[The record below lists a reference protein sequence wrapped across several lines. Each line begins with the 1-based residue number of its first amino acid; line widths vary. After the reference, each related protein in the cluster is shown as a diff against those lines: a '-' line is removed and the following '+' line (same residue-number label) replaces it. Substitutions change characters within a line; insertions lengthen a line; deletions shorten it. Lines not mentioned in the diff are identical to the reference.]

1 MKAEM
6 VMGSSISCSL
16 MELQARESKVESDQD
31 SPPNFAIASS
41 RRLPAAMARGTAKQ
55 SDTAIGKR
63 QPVRNAEAA
72 EQIHNDCD
80 CDMQVSYR

>member
-31 SPPNFAIASS
+31 SPPNFAIDHQGDCQQPWRAERQSKAI
-41 RRLPAAMARGTAKQ
+41 RQLARG
-55 SDTAIGKR
+55 SL
-63 QPVRNAEAA
+63 
-72 EQIHNDCD
+72 
-80 CDMQVSYR
+80 